1 MNLLSSPKPVKVS
14 LMMSSRIYAEKF
26 CRQQND
32 PQKAKQV
39 YLNSLAVS
47 AVRIYLNSLGWSTA
61 LEQSDSWNPMMQTLM
76 DIADL
81 EIPGFGKIECRTVLL
96 DQQELI
102 VPPEVQSDRAAYII
116 VKFSSSLRECELL
129 GFTPAIT
136 ANPISL
142 NKLQPIGNLTA
153 HLRNFKQL
161 QEKKKSQ
168 PMIELSKWWQGAIDD
183 GWELLETIFPSE
195 QSLAF
200 RSPALATIS
209 NQNPDQLSQGISRVK
224 LLNFG
229 DNLNI
234 IPIALIL
241 QLVTNDSEE
250 MDISARICPTNTSV
264 YLPQGLQIMILDE
277 MKKPVLQAE
286 TNQVNEKI
294 EFLFSGK
301 SGEIFSIE
309 ASLQDHK
316 IVETFI
322 I

>member
-168 PMIELSKWWQGAIDD
+168 PMIELSKWWQGAIVFLVAMSGYLND
-183 GWELLETIFPSE
+183 
-195 QSLAF
+195 F
-200 RSPALATIS
+200 RMIAKRL
-209 NQNPDQLSQGISRVK
+209 PDYHIRRDEGQFHFVGRV
-224 LLNFG
+224 
-229 DNLNI
+229 
-234 IPIALIL
+234 A
-241 QLVTNDSEE
+241 
-250 MDISARICPTNTSV
+250 
-264 YLPQGLQIMILDE
+264 GLQRAAQAGNLDTL
-277 MKKPVLQAE
+277 P
-286 TNQVNEKI
+286 
-294 EFLFSGK
+294 SGC
-301 SGEIFSIE
+301 
-309 ASLQDHK
+309 
-316 IVETFI
+316 
-322 I
+322 

>member
-1 MNLLSSPKPVKVS
+1 MNLISSHKPVKVN

-26 CRQQND
+26 CRQQSD

-47 AVRIYLNSLGWSTA
+47 AVRIYLNSLGWSTN
-61 LEQSDSWNPMMQTLM
+61 LEQSDSWNPTMQTLM

-81 EIPGFGKIECRTVLL
+81 EIPGFGKIECRTALL

-116 VKFSSSLRECELL
+116 VKFSSSLQECELL

-136 ANPISL
+136 ANSISL
-142 NKLQPIGNLTA
+142 KQLQPIGNLTA
-153 HLRNFKQL
+153 HLREFKQL
-161 QEKKKSQ
+161 QERKKSQ
-168 PMIELSKWWQGAIDD
+168 PMIELSKWGQGVIDD
-183 GWELLETIFPSE
+183 GWELLATIFQTEP
-195 QSLAF
+195 SLAF
-200 RSPALATIS
+200 RSPALAKIS

-229 DNLNI
+229 NNLNT

-250 MDISARICPTNTSV
+250 MDISARICPTNTNV

-309 ASLQDHK
+309 ASLQDRK